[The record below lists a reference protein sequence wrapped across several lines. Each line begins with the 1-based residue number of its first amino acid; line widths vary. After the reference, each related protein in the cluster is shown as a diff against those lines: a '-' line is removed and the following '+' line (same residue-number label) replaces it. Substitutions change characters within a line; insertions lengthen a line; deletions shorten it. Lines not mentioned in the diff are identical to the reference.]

1 MNSQIDSVIADK
13 VASSVMGPRPVLTWR
28 DAPLPKVRNKAIAV
42 IGMRRAGKTSY
53 LHQVRAQ
60 MIDAGRPPEQ
70 LIYFN
75 FEDERLGGMRAA
87 DLSRVPDVH
96 ARMYPAPEGERVA
109 LFLDEIQLVP
119 GWEVFVRRMLDTPHY
134 EIFLSGSSAK
144 LLSREIAT
152 SMRGRGWELPIHPF
166 SFREFA
172 RFHELLL
179 PTNLRAVTS
188 RQAAGIERH
197 FERYLSIGGFPEAQV
212 LDAPDRRALLQNY
225 VDVVMLR
232 DVIER
237 HEVSNPTA
245 LRWLVRRL
253 LSQPAGTFSVTKFM
267 DDLKSQNI
275 KVGREFLYEY
285 LSHLEDTF
293 LVQTIPVASDSEKRK
308 QVNPRKVYPADTGLI
323 PVFDRSGKAN
333 TGHALELAVFIELQR
348 RRASV
353 AYVKTDQSYEV
364 DFLATMPNG
373 NELLVQVCASIDE
386 DAVRE
391 REVRALQAAHTL
403 YPKAQRLLLTLQS
416 RTPYPKVPRGIRV
429 LPAWQWMLES
439 A

>member
-1 MNSQIDSVIADK
+1 MNIQFDTVIADK
-13 VASSVMGPRPVLTWR
+13 IASSVQGRRSVLTWR
-28 DAPLPKVRNKAIAV
+28 DARLPKVRNKAIAV

-53 LHQVRAQ
+53 LHQVRDQ
-60 MIDAGRPPEQ
+60 MIDARRPPEQ

-87 DLSRVPDVH
+87 DLSRIPDVH
-96 ARMYPAPEGERVA
+96 ARMYPSPDGERIV
-109 LFLDEIQLVP
+109 LFLDEIQLIP
-119 GWEVFVRRMLDTPHY
+119 GWEVFVRRMLDIPHC

-152 SMRGRGWELPIHPF
+152 SMRGRGWELPIYPF

-172 RFHELLL
+172 RFHELTL
-179 PTNLRAVTS
+179 PANLRAITS
-188 RQAAGIERH
+188 RQAAGIDRH
-197 FERYLSIGGFPEAQV
+197 FARHLTIGGFPEAQV
-212 LDAPDRRALLQNY
+212 LEAPERRVLLQNY

-253 LSQPAGTFSVTKFM
+253 LSSPAGTFSVTKFM

-285 LSHLEDTF
+285 LGHLEDTF

-323 PVFDRSGKAN
+323 PVFDCSGEAN
-333 TGHALELAVFIELQR
+333 TGHALELAVFTELQR
-348 RRASV
+348 RGARV
-353 AYVKTDQSYEV
+353 AYVKTTKGYEV

-373 NELLVQVCASIDE
+373 DELLVQVCTSIDDE
-386 DAVRE
+386 VTRE
-391 REVRALQAAHTL
+391 REVRALQVAHIL
-403 YPKAQRLLLTLQS
+403 YPKAERLLLTLQS
-416 RTPYPKVPRGIRV
+416 RIPYPKVPRGIRV
-429 LPAWQWMLES
+429 LSAWQWMLE